1 MNFKYQAKTHEG
13 EIIKGRIQ
21 AQSEKE
27 AVKLLSNKKLFILEM
42 YPEKAEMSFSIFQKK
57 VSLKDKIIF
66 TKELAMMTKGGLP
79 LVDSLS
85 ALEEQAENEVF
96 SKAIGAIATDVKGGT
111 SLSKAMGKYP
121 QIFSNLYISITA
133 SGEQSGKLDEVL
145 LRLADQL
152 QKDYDLNQRIKNAT
166 TYPLVVVIALIGIM
180 ILMLVFVVPK
190 LKAIFSEM
198 GVELP
203 LITRILLGS
212 SDFAIKYW
220 YILVAV
226 IGGLYFFAKFWA
238 KTPDGSM
245 ALDKMKLKLPIFGNL
260 LREIYIARFA
270 RTMATLISSGLPMLA
285 IIETVQQVVGNKVYE
300 KAFEEIGKDIES
312 GVTLSTALRK
322 HNHDK
327 IFPSMIAQM
336 TAMGEKSGKVDYVL
350 FEVADFYDK
359 EVAAT
364 TDNMATL
371 IEPILI
377 LIIGGGV
384 GAAIAAVI
392 LPMYSLVKVI

>member
-1 MNFKYQAKTHEG
+1 MNFKYKAKTHEG
-13 EIIKGRIQ
+13 EILDGRIQ
-21 AQSEKE
+21 APSEKE

-42 YPEKAEMSFSIFQKK
+42 SPEKANISFSLFQKK

-85 ALEEQAENEVF
+85 ALEEQTENPVF
-96 SKAIGAIATDVKGGT
+96 SKAIGTIGTDVKGGT
-111 SLSKAMGKYP
+111 SLSKAMAKFP
-121 QIFSNLYISITA
+121 QIFSQLYISITA
-133 SGEQSGKLDEVL
+133 SGEESGKLDEVL

-166 TYPLVVVIALIGIM
+166 TYPLVIVIALIGIM
-180 ILMLVFVVPK
+180 VLMLVFVVPK
-190 LKAIFSEM
+190 LKTIFSEM

-203 LITRILLGS
+203 LITRILLGA
-212 SDFAIKYW
+212 SDFSIKYW
-220 YILVAV
+220 YIVVSIIA
-226 IGGLYFFAKFWA
+226 GAYFLIKFWA
-238 KTPDGSM
+238 KSPDGAFS
-245 ALDKMKLKLPIFGNL
+245 LDKIKLKMPIFGNL
-260 LREIYIARFA
+260 MRQIYLARFS
-270 RTMATLISSGLPMLA
+270 RTMATLISSGLPMLT
-285 IIETVQQVVGNKVYE
+285 IIETVKKVVGNRVYE
-300 KAFEEIGKDIES
+300 KAFDEIGHDIES

-322 HNHDK
+322 HNHDH

-359 EVAAT
+359 EVSAT

-377 LIIGGGV
+377 LLIGGGV

>member
-1 MNFKYQAKTHEG
+1 MNFKYKAKTSEG
-13 EIIKGRIQ
+13 EVLEGRIQ
-21 AQSEKE
+21 APTEKE

-42 YPEKAEMSFSIFQKK
+42 YSEKVANSFTLFQKK

-79 LVDSLS
+79 LVDSLA
-85 ALEEQAENEVF
+85 ALEEQTENPVF
-96 SKAIGAIATDVKGGT
+96 SKAIGAIGTDVKGGT
-111 SLSKAMGKYP
+111 SLSKSMGKFP
-121 QIFSNLYISITA
+121 NIFSNLYISIAA
-133 SGEQSGKLDEVL
+133 SGEESGKLDEVL

-180 ILMLVFVVPK
+180 IMLLIFVVPK
-190 LKAIFSEM
+190 LKNIFDEM

-203 LITRILLGS
+203 WITRVLLGS
-212 SDFAIKYW
+212 SDYMLKYW
-220 YILVAV
+220 YIV
-226 IGGLYFFAKFWA
+226 IILIIGIYLFFRFWS
-238 KTPDGSM
+238 KSPDG
-245 ALDKMKLKLPIFGNL
+245 ALAIDRMKIKMPIFGGL
-260 LREIYIARFA
+260 MRQIYLARFS

-285 IIETVQQVVGNKVYE
+285 IIDTVKQVVGNKVYAQ
-300 KAFEEIGKDIES
+300 AFEEIGHDIES

-359 EVAAT
+359 EVAGT

-377 LIIGGGV
+377 LIIGAAV
-384 GAAIAAVI
+384 AAAIAAVI
-392 LPMYSLVKVI
+392 LPMYSLVNVI